1 MSRVYWL
8 ETKSEFLKLLRMRG
22 YTVSTLAFPLMFYS
36 FFGLAMGTSQRGG
49 AMPMAKYL
57 LATYGAFSIVA
68 AALYAFGVGV
78 ATERGLG
85 WLQVKRASPM
95 PPAAYFV
102 AKGAVAAAFGAVVV
116 GLLFAMGAAFGEVRM
131 PAAQWLSLAGVLVAG
146 SLPFCAL
153 GLAIGSFAGPNS
165 APATVNLIYMPLA
178 FCAGRWIPIDF
189 LPPAIQQIAQFLPTY
204 HFGQI
209 ALAMLQA
216 PTRGTV
222 AEHAGA
228 LLGFGM
234 IFAGVAWIGTVRGRE
249 KMYG

>member
-8 ETKSEFLKLLRMRG
+8 ETKSEFLKLVRMRA
-22 YTVSTLAFPLMFYS
+22 YAISTVAFPLMFYS
-36 FFGLAMGTSQRGG
+36 FFGLAMGTSPRGG
-49 AMPMAKYL
+49 TMPLAKYL

-95 PPAAYFV
+95 PMPAYFV
-102 AKGAVAAAFGAVVV
+102 AKGAVAAAFGAATVA
-116 GLLFAMGAAFGEVRM
+116 LLFTMGAAFGDVRM
-131 PAAQWLSLAGVLVAG
+131 PATQWLSLGGVLIAG

-153 GLAIGSFAGPNS
+153 GLAIGAFAGPNS

-178 FCAGRWIPIDF
+178 FCAGLWIPIDF
-189 LPPAIQQIAQFLPTY
+189 LPAGIKQIAPFLPTY

-209 ALAMLQA
+209 ALAMLNA
-216 PTRGTV
+216 PTQGTV
-222 AEHAGA
+222 GEHAGA
-228 LLGFGM
+228 LLGFGL
-234 IFAGVAWIGTVRGRE
+234 IFAGIAWVGNARAGE